1 MSSILSKGA
10 KNLKLA
16 T

>member
-1 MSSILSKGA
+1 VSKGA
-10 KNLKLA
+10 KNCPPIA